1 MGTLATSRRP
11 RTGLRRARPAF
22 KSPHTDLLP
31 VEHLVVAEPPAGYG
45 GPAPT
50 DEQLLGRLHLIR
62 GQRVM
67 LDRDLAELY
76 GVEVRLL
83 KQAVRRNM
91 DRFPESFMFELSLE
105 EDHAL
110 RSRTVT
116 LKQGEHAKYPPFAF
130 TERGILMLANV
141 LRSERAIAV
150 SIRVVDLFVRMRQVM
165 LAHQD
170 ILLRLE
176 QLERRVGEQ
185 GADIQLLFH
194 HLKQLFAPPSEPRKR
209 IGFKPS
215 GTDH

>member
-1 MGTLATSRRP
+1 MGTLAAP
-11 RTGLRRARPAF
+11 PAR

-31 VEHLVVAEPPAGYG
+31 VEHLVVAEPPAHYS
-45 GPAPT
+45 GPVPT
-50 DEQLLGRLHLIR
+50 DEQLLGKLHFIR

-76 GVEVRLL
+76 GVEVRVL

-91 DRFPESFMFELSLE
+91 ERFPEAFMFELTLE
-105 EDHAL
+105 EDHGL
-110 RSRTVT
+110 RSQFVT
-116 LKQGEHAKYPPFAF
+116 LKQGEHGKYPPFAF
-130 TERGILMLANV
+130 TEHGVLMLANV

-150 SIRVVDLFVRMRQVM
+150 SIRIIDLFVRMRQVM

-176 QLERRVGEQ
+176 QLERRVGEKD
-185 GADIQLLFH
+185 ADIQLLFH
-194 HLKQLFAPPSEPRKR
+194 HLKQLLAPPSEPRKR

-215 GTDH
+215 GTNN

>member
-1 MGTLATSRRP
+1 LSDSEPITVLMETLATIP
-11 RTGLRRARPAF
+11 AR

-31 VEHLVVAEPPAGYG
+31 LEHITVAEPPADYG
-45 GPAPT
+45 SAAPT
-50 DEQLLGRLHLIR
+50 DEQLLGKLHFIR

-67 LDRDLAELY
+67 LDRDLAVLY
-76 GVEVRLL
+76 GVEVRVL

-91 DRFPESFMFELSLE
+91 DRFPEAFMFELTLE

-110 RSRTVT
+110 RSQTVT
-116 LKQGEHAKYPPFAF
+116 LKQGEHGKYAPFAF
-130 TERGILMLANV
+130 TEHGILMLANV

-150 SIRVVDLFVRMRQVM
+150 SIRIIDLFVRMRQVM

-176 QLERRVGEQ
+176 QLERRVREQ

-194 HLKQLFAPPSEPRKR
+194 HLKQLLAPPTEPRKR
-209 IGFKPS
+209 IGYKP
-215 GTDH
+215 DEA

>member
-1 MGTLATSRRP
+1 MGTLATPPGRK
-11 RTGLRRARPAF
+11 A
-22 KSPHTDLLP
+22 PHTDLLP
-31 VEHLVVAEPPAGYG
+31 LEHIVVAEPPAGHG
-45 GPAPT
+45 GPVPT

-76 GVEVRLL
+76 GVEVRVL
-83 KQAVRRNM
+83 KQAVRRNRE
-91 DRFPESFMFELSLE
+91 RFPEAFMFELTLE

-110 RSRTVT
+110 RSQVVT
-116 LKQGEHAKYPPFAF
+116 LKQGEHGKYPPFAF
-130 TERGILMLANV
+130 TEHGVLMLANV

-150 SIRVVDLFVRMRQVM
+150 SIRIIDLFVRMRQVM

-194 HLKQLFAPPSEPRKR
+194 HLKQLLAPPSEPRKR
-209 IGFKPS
+209 IGYRPDE
-215 GTDH
+215 G